1 MLDLGEEEVDE
12 ADGGGLGE
20 GGQVVFDVLLEDGP
34 DEAVAAVLRAFEEDL
49 QEFEGLH
56 GADLGGEER
65 EGGEFGG

>member
-1 MLDLGEEEVDE
+1 MLDLGEEKVDQ

-49 QEFEGLH
+49 EELEGLH

-65 EGGEFGG
+65 ERGEFGG

>member
-12 ADGGGLGE
+12 ADGGGLGD

-34 DEAVAAVLRAFEEDL
+34 DEAVAAVLGAFEEDL
-49 QEFEGLH
+49 QEFEGLD

-65 EGGEFGG
+65 QGGELGG